1 MKETLERRSLFYEF
15 YLYYDLYIRHKSF
28 IKKKSYSQHGEDL
41 FINEYFRKKNA
52 GFYVDIGCF
61 HPLKYNNTHL
71 LYKNGWSGINIDMNQ
86 TSIDLFNLKRR
97 KDLNICCAL
106 SNVEKKVTAYIDHYF
121 SPINTLNKNYSDFA
135 EKNISFR
142 THKKTHMETKTFE
155 TLVKNANINIPKIDF
170 LNIDVEGSDYEV
182 LEGFNLAKYKPQLV
196 CIEMLNISSEDR
208 NKNKKTLDYLNTN
221 GYNFIKELGPNGIFK
236 LI

>member
-1 MKETLERRSLFYEF
+1 
-15 YLYYDLYIRHKSF
+15 
-28 IKKKSYSQHGEDL
+28 
-41 FINEYFRKKNA
+41 
-52 GFYVDIGCF
+52 
-61 HPLKYNNTHL
+61 
-71 LYKNGWSGINIDMNQ
+71 MNQ

-121 SPINTLNKNYSDFA
+121 SPINTLKKNYSDFA

-142 THKKTHMETKTFE
+142 TH
-155 TLVKNANINIPKIDF
+155 
-170 LNIDVEGSDYEV
+170 
-182 LEGFNLAKYKPQLV
+182 
-196 CIEMLNISSEDR
+196 
-208 NKNKKTLDYLNTN
+208 KKTLDYLNTN